1 MASTKSAAPVK
12 LRQVSIATKAAYGAG
27 HGLISVKNML
37 FHFFFLFFFSN
48 VLGVSEVLVFLA
60 TMIALFVDAFSD
72 PVMGQISDNY
82 RNEKWGRRHK
92 FMLWGIFPTAIAL
105 VLLFAPPASLSPNGL
120 FLWMLFFLLAVRI
133 GLTIYGVPYYSLG
146 AELSTRYNERTNIVS
161 VRELFN
167 NTFAISVF
175 LIGFI
180 IFLPDNP
187 QFEDGMMNKAGYAPF
202 VLTMAIIGL
211 IGSLIAVFG
220 TQHKVP
226 EIRRYTDDTRTKW
239 HDTFA
244 EFRKAVKIKPFIWL
258 SCGYSLV
265 LILYGAGSSLSLYMG
280 VYLWQLSQGAK
291 TVVTLAPFMMLIP
304 AVILASVLAAKM
316 DKKPAALF
324 FAVIYVLCSIIPFTA
339 YLLGLLPDIG
349 ETSLLWILA
358 GFNGIGFIGF
368 TGVLVISN
376 SMLADVAD
384 VMELQTG
391 KRQEGLLYAA
401 FSFAQKLTFAV
412 GIAVASLTLMILKFP
427 KQLEPSQVTQHTID
441 GLAIASIITGLV
453 FGLAGIF
460 CFAQYRLSRAN
471 HADVQKQLHI
481 L

>member
-1 MASTKSAAPVK
+1 MSSTKSAVPVK
-12 LRQVSIATKAAYGAG
+12 RRQVSIATKTAYGAG

-48 VLGVSEVLVFLA
+48 VLGVSEGLVFIA

-72 PVMGQISDNY
+72 PIMGQISDNY
-82 RNEKWGRRHK
+82 RSEKWGRRHK

-105 VLLFAPPASLSPNGL
+105 VLLFAPPANLGPNGI

-133 GLTIYGVPYYSLG
+133 GLTVYGVPYYSLG

-175 LIGFI
+175 LIGFTV
-180 IFLPDNP
+180 FLPDSP

-202 VLTMAIIGL
+202 VLTMTVIGL

-220 TQHKVP
+220 TKHKVP
-226 EIRRYTDDTRTKW
+226 DIRRYKDDERTQW
-239 HDTFA
+239 RATLG
-244 EFRKAVKIKPFIWL
+244 EFKKAAKVKPFIWL
-258 SCGYSLV
+258 CGGYSLI

-291 TVVTLAPFMMLIP
+291 TIVTLAPFLMLIP

-316 DKKPAALF
+316 DKKPATLLF
-324 FAVIYVLCSIIPFTA
+324 ASIYVACTLLPFTT
-339 YLLGLLPDIG
+339 YLMGLLPEIG
-349 ETSLLWILA
+349 DARLMWIIAL
-358 GFNGIGFIGF
+358 FNGVGFIGF
-368 TGVLVISN
+368 TGVLVIAN
-376 SMLADVAD
+376 SMMADVAD
-384 VMELQTG
+384 LMELQTG

-412 GIAVASLTLMILKFP
+412 GIAIASLTLMILKFP
-427 KQLEPSQVTQHTID
+427 KQLEPSQVTQTTID
-441 GLAIASIITGLV
+441 GLAIASIITAII
-453 FGLAGIF
+453 FGLASLF
-460 CFAQYRLSRAN
+460 CFARYQLSREAHAN
-471 HADVQKQLHI
+471 VQSQLEI

>member
-1 MASTKSAAPVK
+1 MASTKTALPVK
-12 LRQVSIATKAAYGAG
+12 IRQVSIPTKAAYGAG
-27 HGLISVKNML
+27 QGLISVKNML
-37 FHFFFLFFFSN
+37 FHFFFLFYFSN
-48 VLGVSEVLVFLA
+48 VLGVSEGLVFIA

-72 PVMGQISDNY
+72 PIMGQISDNY

-92 FMLWGIFPTAIAL
+92 FMLWGIIPTAIAL
-105 VLLFAPPASLSPNGL
+105 VLLFAPPTSLSANGL
-120 FLWMLFFLLAVRI
+120 FLWMLFFLLVVRI

-146 AELSTRYNERTNIVS
+146 AELSTNYNERTNIVS

-167 NTFAISVF
+167 NTFNIFVF

-180 IFLPDNP
+180 IFLPDSP
-187 QFEDGMMNKAGYAPF
+187 AFEDGMMNQAGYAPF
-202 VLTMAIIGL
+202 VLTMTIIGV

-220 TQHKVP
+220 TRHKVTD
-226 EIRRYTDDTRTKW
+226 IRRYKGDDRNHW
-239 HDTFA
+239 RETFR
-244 EFRKAVKIKPFIWL
+244 ELKKAANIRPFIWL
-258 SCGYSLV
+258 SGGYSLI

-291 TVVTLAPFMMLIP
+291 TIVTLAPFLLLIP

-316 DKKPAALF
+316 DKKPATLLF
-324 FAVIYVLCSIIPFTA
+324 GAIYLLCNLIPFAA
-339 YLLGLLPDIG
+339 YLMGWLPPIGDSRLMWIIAAFNGLGFLGL
-349 ETSLLWILA
+349 
-358 GFNGIGFIGF
+358 

-384 VMELQTG
+384 MMELRTG

-412 GIAVASLTLMILKFP
+412 GLAVASLTLMVLSFP
-427 KQLEPSQVTQHTID
+427 KQLEPSQVAQDTID
-441 GLAIASIITGLV
+441 GLATASLLTALI
-453 FGLAGIF
+453 FGLASLF
-460 CFAQYRLSRAN
+460 CFSRYQMTREE
-471 HADVQKQLHI
+471 HTEIQRKLDI